1 MKTTKLFFL
10 LSICFL
16 SSSTVFKASAQ
27 TLEQLDNSLQEINKD
42 LQQKQLSHSW
52 LLMEDYLD
60 FCERSGKTI
69 SIKSEDYLKV
79 LTYERKPK
87 ELKPQENAYLK
98 AKEILEK
105 HMRQY
110 PDYAKA
116 DEQRRI
122 ARSEIERKNASAA
135 LSAVYS
141 RLWNDDKKYQK
152 LRNNEQIA
160 LRAYRIATVRYML
173 KEHEEAQRV
182 MPSGIIGY
190 ADKKTLQENNVEL
203 RKLSL
208 EISLLQQL
216 QNETLRKY
224 QRIKYQ
230 LK

>member
-122 ARSEIERKNASAA
+122 ARSEIERKDASAA
-135 LSAVYS
+135 LSTVYS